1 MFCLQPLKIIEID
14 IKFKAPHPTNNEEWP
29 MIVKNE
35 RHGELVAQ
43 FSNGQQQR
51 LLLDAMLLRPMLS
64 LLTEKPSK
72 NTKAMDELDLGTVH
86 IEKFR
91 TVKVFLS
98 NITEVTAKWRLN
110 YVSFPKKQTVGYSTM
125 TPWESE
131 NL

>member
-64 LLTEKPSK
+64 ILTEKPSK

>member
-43 FSNGQQQR
+43 FSNGQQQK